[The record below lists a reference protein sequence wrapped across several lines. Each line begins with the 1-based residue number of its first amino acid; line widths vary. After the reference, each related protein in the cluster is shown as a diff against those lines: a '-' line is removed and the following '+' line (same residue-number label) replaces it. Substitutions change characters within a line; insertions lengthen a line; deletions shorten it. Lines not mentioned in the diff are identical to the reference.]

1 MDSLPFAQTLIA
13 CGLAGIVGLTAA
25 EKFVPI
31 LPSYVMLIFLG
42 MTVVTHPASLVLTI
56 VAATIGSTVGALGW
70 YGIGRAIG
78 GFRVER
84 LVNRFGRLV
93 FLSPELYRKLSE
105 AYRRH
110 HFWVTLIGQTIPT
123 ARIYLALPAGV
134 IGLAFPGFL
143 TATVIGTLVWNAPL
157 ITVGYLLRDSGADPL
172 TIGAATLGIILA
184 VEGTILVALKLG
196 RGRRR
201 VAGRG

>member
-1 MDSLPFAQTLIA
+1 MESLPFAQTLIA

-31 LPSYVMLIFLG
+31 LPSYVMLIFIG
-42 MTVVTHPASLVLTI
+42 MTVVSHPASLVLTI
-56 VAATIGSTVGALGW
+56 VAATVGSTAGALGW

-84 LVNRFGRLV
+84 LVDRFGRLV

-110 HFWVTLIGQTIPT
+110 HFWVTLVGQTIPT

-134 IGLAFPGFL
+134 IGLAFPGF
-143 TATVIGTLVWNAPL
+143 V
-157 ITVGYLLRDSGADPL
+157 
-172 TIGAATLGIILA
+172 AAT
-184 VEGTILVALKLG
+184 
-196 RGRRR
+196 RRNH
-201 VAGRG
+201 

>member
-25 EKFVPI
+25 EKFVPV
-31 LPSYVMLIFLG
+31 LPSYMMLIFIG
-42 MTVVTHPASLVLTI
+42 MTVVSHPASLVLTI
-56 VAATIGSTVGALGW
+56 LAATLGSTAGALGW

-78 GFRVER
+78 GSRVER
-84 LVNRFGRLV
+84 LVQRFGRLL
-93 FLSPELYRKLSE
+93 FLSPEVYRKLSD

-110 HFWVTLIGQTIPT
+110 HFWVTLVGQTIPT

-134 IGLAFPGFL
+134 IGLRFPGFVL
-143 TATVIGTLVWNAPL
+143 ATVIGTLAWNAPL
-157 ITVGYLLRDSGADPL
+157 ITIGYLLRGTSTDPV
-172 TIGAATLGIILA
+172 TIGLASLGIILA
-184 VEGTILVALKLG
+184 IEGTILVAVRLG

-201 VAGRG
+201 ALGRG